1 MNIVYLL
8 TNLDREEG
16 RRFYV
21 GSKAECFIENING
34 IDRIVSAKTGLP
46 YYGSSSC
53 PFMKEDMSHGHRFEA
68 EILEEVKDKKKMLAI
83 EDSWIVKLD
92 AVVSPDYYN
101 MSYARIGGYTI
112 DQHAIYNM
120 YGETIVEYGK
130 ATSSLNKK
138 NNNAKRFGFK
148 NLGDFCFWLDDKF
161 DEGLTSA
168 AIGRIL
174 GWEKHNAGR
183 YVKAYNIKK
192 SKEEWLNFDENIGK
206 EIRLLIA
213 EGVSARKIAEL
224 KGLEI
229 PTVCLY
235 IGDYDQIHRK
245 AFLVAQRRGETK
257 EELEIKITKMIL
269 DGKGT
274 NEVSRELSVNET
286 SVKRYFLRCVRR
298 NLENV
303 ELI

>member
-1 MNIVYLL
+1 MNIIYKL

-21 GSKAECFIENING
+21 GSKAECFIETING
-34 IDRIVSAKTGLP
+34 IDRIVSSKTGLP

-53 PFMKEDMSHGHRFEA
+53 PLMKDDMAQGHRLSA
-68 EILEEVKDKKKMLAI
+68 EILEEVTDKKKMLAI

-92 AVVSPDYYN
+92 AVNSPDYYN

-112 DQHAIYNM
+112 DQTAMYNM
-120 YGETIVEYGK
+120 HGETIVEYGK

-148 NLGDFCFWLDDKF
+148 NLGEFCFWLDDKF
-161 DEGLTSA
+161 DEGLSSA

-174 GWEKHNAGR
+174 GWEKHNAAR
-183 YVKAYNIKK
+183 YTKAYDVKK
-192 SKEEWLNFDENIGK
+192 SKAEWSNFDENLGK

-224 KGLEI
+224 KGLEV

-235 IGDYDQIHRK
+235 IGDYDEIHRK

-257 EELEIKITKMIL
+257 EELEIKITKMVL
-269 DGKGT
+269 EGKGT
-274 NEVSRELSVNET
+274 NEISRELSVNET

>member
-1 MNIVYLL
+1 MNIIYKL

-21 GSKAECFIENING
+21 GSKAECFIETING
-34 IDRIVSAKTGLP
+34 IDRIVSSKTGLP

-53 PFMKEDMSHGHRFEA
+53 PLMKDDMAQGHRLAA
-68 EILEEVKDKKKMLAI
+68 EILEEVTDKKKMLAI

-92 AVVSPDYYN
+92 AVNSPDYYN

-112 DQHAIYNM
+112 DQTAMYNM

-148 NLGDFCFWLDDKF
+148 NLGEFCFWLDDKF
-161 DEGLTSA
+161 DEGLSSA
-168 AIGRIL
+168 AIGRL
-174 GWEKHNAGR
+174 LDWEKHNAAR
-183 YVKAYNIKK
+183 YVKAYDVKK
-192 SKEEWLNFDENIGK
+192 SKAEWSNFDESLGK

-224 KGLEI
+224 KGLEV

-235 IGDYDQIHRK
+235 IGDYDEIHRK

-257 EELEIKITKMIL
+257 EELEIKITKWFL
-269 DGKGT
+269 KVKGQMRFL
-274 NEVSRELSVNET
+274 VSFR
-286 SVKRYFLRCVRR
+286 
-298 NLENV
+298 
-303 ELI
+303 